1 MTGFEEKRNT
11 PRANVK
17 LNIRMAQENVDSFG
31 EYYALNISA
40 GGIYIE
46 TKYPLALGT
55 KLKLDIRLKDG
66 TSIIRGKGEV
76 VWSSEGSEGSDEYGS
91 EGGMGIRFKELDE
104 ASKKIVEEIVK
115 ANLDNPEGA
124 DGMVD
129 IPADLLER
137 DDPPPPEEISVEDI
151 ESE

>member
-17 LNIRMAQENVDSFG
+17 LNIRMAQENVDAFG

-55 KLKLDIRLKDG
+55 KLKLLCGSHVVYQIPTLQHPQPQLE
-66 TSIIRGKGEV
+66 SI
-76 VWSSEGSEGSDEYGS
+76 S
-91 EGGMGIRFKELDE
+91 L
-104 ASKKIVEEIVK
+104 
-115 ANLDNPEGA
+115 
-124 DGMVD
+124 
-129 IPADLLER
+129 
-137 DDPPPPEEISVEDI
+137 
-151 ESE
+151 